1 MDKKNILKIFE
12 KKINLIDVFLFL
24 FVLLAAAAIYF
35 TFVKPIQFSNLI
47 IREGVSGYAEIDFI
61 LDGELD
67 WLVDKVPEG
76 LEYKN
81 VYGNVEWKILKI
93 QREVL
98 AAKPVVRVSAK
109 VLLTRESSGLIRY
122 GKYTLVIGGK
132 VVLVNDEYLLEG
144 RVSDIHIMDEKILI

>member
-1 MDKKNILKIFE
+1 MNQ
-12 KKINLIDVFLFL
+12 KKISFNLFDIFLVV
-24 FVLLAAAAIYF
+24 FVLLTAAAVYF

-47 IREGVSGYAEIDFI
+47 IREGVSGYAEIDFV
-61 LDGELD
+61 LDGDLD
-67 WLVDKVPEG
+67 WIAEKVPDG
-76 LEYKN
+76 LESKN

-132 VVLVNDEYLLEG
+132 VVLLNDGYLLEG
-144 RVSDIHIMDEKILI
+144 RVTDIRIMDEKILI